1 MAKILPIFILVPV
14 VEIVLLM
21 ELGRQIGFLATLAVI
36 ISTGCLGA
44 CLVRS
49 QGLAVLR
56 QIRAAISEGRLPS
69 VLLVDSVIIL
79 LAALVLLTPG
89 ILTDVIGF
97 LCLIPTIRR
106 SLKAIFWRRLKQ
118 VIQKSQVQVSMNL

>member
-1 MAKILPIFILVPV
+1 MTKVLALFILVPA

-21 ELGRQIGFLATLAVI
+21 ELGRQIGPLATLAVI
-36 ISTGCLGA
+36 ISTGGLGA
-44 CLVRS
+44 CLARS

-56 QIRAAISEGRLPS
+56 QMRVEIAEGRLPS
-69 VLLVDSVIIL
+69 VLLVDSLIIL
-79 LAALVLLTPG
+79 LAAVVLLTPG

-97 LCLIPTIRR
+97 LCLIPVIRR

-118 VIQKSQVQVSMNL
+118 VVQKSQVQVSMNL